1 MVNQNRGNRM
11 YWGLEVNNILCMTWI
26 FLHEETVD
34 KQKAISLSFPRG
46 HSSYINCVGV
56 FDTFVVTGSADS
68 TIRKWDMT
76 SCECLFVYEGHKA
89 RIQK

>member
-1 MVNQNRGNRM
+1 MHDF
-11 YWGLEVNNILCMTWI
+11 YSWIL
-26 FLHEETVD
+26 LNEETD
-34 KQKAISLSFPRG
+34 EKLKAICYFPHRG

-76 SCECLFVYEGHKA
+76 TCECLFVYEGHKA